1 MLRRLLHRWEEYQK
15 RRVAY
20 WQLHNL
26 TDQELN
32 DIGINRGDIYRVTY
46 KSPTR

>member
-20 WQLHNL
+20 WQLQNL

-32 DIGINRGDIYRVTY
+32 DIGITRGDIYRVTY
-46 KSPTR
+46 KSLTR

>member
-1 MLRRLLHRWEEYQK
+1 MLKRLLHRWEEYQK

-20 WQLHNL
+20 WQLQNL

-32 DIGINRGDIYRVTY
+32 DIGISRGDIYRVAY
-46 KSPTR
+46 KDPIQ